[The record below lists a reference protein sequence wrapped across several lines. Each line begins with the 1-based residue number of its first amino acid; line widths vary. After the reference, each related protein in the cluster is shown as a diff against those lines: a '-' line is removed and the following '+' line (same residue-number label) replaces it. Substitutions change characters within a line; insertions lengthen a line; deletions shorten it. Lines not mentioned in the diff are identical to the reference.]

1 MVGEVWRLSDA
12 AISLAT
18 LASAPQPVG
27 LVLSALPLSASTQPN
42 LLLLLSFSLP
52 LYARSRALVSLV
64 VCYKCAAGTP
74 TCPPPFSSPS
84 PTPSLR
90 EHSPVPRPRFPLG
103 FLPGGTKRGP
113 ASAVRPYSSSTP
125 LHHTVHIASDLPHT
139 RAHAV
144 TCAILL
150 CTGGCWPVWPNVWL
164 VCMVGVAPT
173 PSPCASS
180 SRPGLQH
187 T

>member
-12 AISLAT
+12 AFSLAT

-27 LVLSALPLSASTQPN
+27 LVLSTLPLSASTQPN

-84 PTPSLR
+84 PSLR

-113 ASAVRPYSSSTP
+113 ASAVRPYSST
-125 LHHTVHIASDLPHT
+125 HTAAPYCTHSFRLATHT
-139 RAHAV
+139 RARGHL
-144 TCAILL
+144 CHLL
-150 CTGGCWPVWPNVWL
+150 CTGGCWLVWPNLWL